1 MPHITTHQENIS
13 SHQVSIPQWAP
24 NHHGWSLWLT
34 AKPAAPH
41 RYSRWLTGL
50 SQSHNRC
57 CQGQPGMRVA
67 HHLLAPHQ
75 LIFVENC
82 RQALRRC
89 AVAHYQT
96 TSVLTLHN
104 EKEHRHSGVS
114 FHSKETTTCQVDEP
128 QLKKITNQS
137 AVIACHAEKT
147 THLWRRSG
155 LVIPRSLEVCQGLSK
170 CPAHT
175 TWHKNERAHKGV
187 YTCEGW
193 ASAQPREDNLTR
205 SEVIRHGPRVGE
217 IDDSW

>member
-1 MPHITTHQENIS
+1 MDAHQTEPAPHSTKYYKAGWTRTTRIAIVPHITTHQEIIS
-13 SHQVSIPQWAP
+13 SHQVSVPQRAP

-41 RYSRWLTGL
+41 RHSCWLTGL
-50 SQSHNRC
+50 SQSQYRC

-75 LIFVENC
+75 LLFVENC

-104 EKEHRHSGVS
+104 EKKHRHSGVS

-128 QLKKITNQS
+128 QLIITNQS

-147 THLWRRSG
+147 THL
-155 LVIPRSLEVCQGLSK
+155 
-170 CPAHT
+170 
-175 TWHKNERAHKGV
+175 
-187 YTCEGW
+187 
-193 ASAQPREDNLTR
+193 
-205 SEVIRHGPRVGE
+205 
-217 IDDSW
+217 